1 MRKYRV
7 NITYPDNTP
16 FVKSFGSGRGAYLF
30 DGTFS
35 STYAAGNLNNPDA
48 LNIEFDIPV
57 GFYNAPMGD
66 ASIRIWGIGLPMISE
81 ATDFNPSPTDVTK
94 YFNISVFAGMADR
107 SLPLANP
114 KQFGE
119 ILKGRILQSYG
130 NWQGTAQTLDFIVGM
145 PSGSS
150 KTPLNFQF
158 QCKKSEP
165 YSTAIL
171 NTLKVAFKGIVEE
184 KNITV
189 NINEDLKPSE
199 DETHS
204 CETLA
209 EFNRWIA
216 ARSKNII
223 KKPDYIGV
231 SIAYQ
236 NGYISVIDSTNIANQ
251 KIHSID
257 FTDLIGQ
264 PTWIG
269 MQTMSLRVV
278 MRGDLKVGD
287 VIEMPKL
294 EGNQLN
300 LILSRPNSFSQ
311 FREKSA
317 FSDKFWITSL
327 RHTGSFRQGSA
338 DNWVTTI
345 TAISLLP
352 YTAT

>member
-1 MRKYRV
+1 MRKYKIE
-7 NITYPDNTP
+7 ITDSNNEP
-16 FVKSFGSGRGAYLF
+16 FFKGFGSGRGAYLF

-35 STYAAGNLNNPDA
+35 STYDFGNLTNPNA
-48 LNIEFDIPV
+48 LNVEFDIPV

-66 ASIRIWGIGLPMISE
+66 ASIRVWGVGLPMISE
-81 ATDFNPSPTDVTK
+81 ATDFNPSPSDVTK
-94 YFNISVFAGMADR
+94 YFNISVSAGMAEN
-107 SLPLANP
+107 SLPLANS

-145 PSGSS
+145 PSGST
-150 KTPLNFQF
+150 KNPLNFQF

-171 NTLKVAFKGIVEE
+171 NTLKIAFKGIVDEQ
-184 KNITV
+184 NIKI

-204 CETLA
+204 CDSLA
-209 EFNRWIA
+209 EFNRWINN
-216 ARSKNII
+216 RSKNII
-223 KKPDYIGV
+223 KRPNYIGV

-236 NGYISVIDSTNIANQ
+236 NGSISVVDSTNILDQ
-251 KIHSID
+251 KTHQINFS
-257 FTDLIGQ
+257 DLIGQ

-269 MQTMSLRVV
+269 SQTMSLRVV
-278 MRGDLKVGD
+278 MRGDIKVGD
-287 VIEMPKL
+287 VIQMPKL
-294 EGNQLN
+294 EGNQIN
-300 LILSRPNSFSQ
+300 LVLSNPNSYSQ
-311 FREKSA
+311 YRNKSA

-327 RHTGSFRQGSA
+327 RHTGNFRQGSA

-352 YTAT
+352 YTT